1 MANAQVRGVG
11 GPIVKHSEKIP
22 TLFGV
27 YFIFMNNLPKR
38 QWNGD
43 IIPFKSEM
51 DFLLTY
57 RWRIPSLSVCVTFS
71 FLVCLLIF
79 ICLGS

>member
-1 MANAQVRGVG
+1 
-11 GPIVKHSEKIP
+11 
-22 TLFGV
+22 
-27 YFIFMNNLPKR
+27 MNNLPKR